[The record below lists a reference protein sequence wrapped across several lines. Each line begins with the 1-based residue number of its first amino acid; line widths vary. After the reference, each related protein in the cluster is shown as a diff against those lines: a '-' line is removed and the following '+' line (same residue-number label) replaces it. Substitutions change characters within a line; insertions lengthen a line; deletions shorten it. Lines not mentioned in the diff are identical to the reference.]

1 MFSVPFAGGSVYCE
15 KKECMTYVRDQT
27 PGQDLNADSKTH
39 VTAAPTSVGPL
50 DGAWFRRERERIAVG
65 RRAIAKHL
73 QVAESRVVALETK
86 GQQVPGPWLSVL
98 AGLGFRLLPQAETPP
113 SQAVDSVAA
122 AKEPEVLAAPHQDS
136 VSAPDPSPPAPEQ
149 DKTPPSASS
158 KSAEPAAA
166 AAVSKEPESAPAAPQ
181 DSAQVDSR
189 AKPAMDGGWLQA
201 ERERLGLSRNT
212 MRRHLDI
219 HWATCARIEERKLP
233 VPKRYWR
240 KLKELGFQVAD
251 SADAAPKP
259 KKSAAAA
266 VAVAAPVS
274 LRGSWLRRERKRL
287 GLSHR
292 ELWQAL
298 KVHWR
303 TVTTVEGSNRAIP
316 ATWLPALRRLGMAI
330 SGAPADARPA
340 AVKTPKAV
348 TPPAAASPPSAKPA
362 EHDSPRELL
371 AMIVN
376 YRLTLG
382 RRSCQSA
389 IETLGLIVQ
398 DLRTSNLS
406 QAFTHDELAQA
417 LSHLLQA
424 KS

>member
-1 MFSVPFAGGSVYCE
+1 
-15 KKECMTYVRDQT
+15 MTDVRDQT
-27 PGQDLNADSKTH
+27 LGQALNADSKTH
-39 VTAAPTSVGPL
+39 VSAAPTSAGSL

-86 GQQVPGPWLSVL
+86 GQQVPVPWLSVV

-113 SQAVDSVAA
+113 SQAADSAAA
-122 AKEPEVLAAPHQDS
+122 AKESEVLAAPLKDAAG
-136 VSAPDPSPPAPEQ
+136 APEPTPPAPEQ
-149 DKTPPSASS
+149 DKTPPAASS
-158 KSAEPAAA
+158 ESAEPIAAP
-166 AAVSKEPESAPAAPQ
+166 AVPKEPESAPAPPQ
-181 DSAQVDSR
+181 DSAKVERS
-189 AKPAMDGGWLQA
+189 AKPGMDGGWLQA

-212 MRRHLDI
+212 IRLHLDI

-233 VPKRYWR
+233 IPKRYWR
-240 KLKELGFQVAD
+240 KLKELGFCLPD
-251 SADAAPKP
+251 DADAVPKP
-259 KKSAAAA
+259 KKSPP
-266 VAVAAPVS
+266 AAPIS

-316 ATWLPALRRLGMAI
+316 TTWLPALKRLGMAV
-330 SGAPADARPA
+330 SGAPEDARPA
-340 AVKTPKAV
+340 AVKTPKPA

-362 EHDSPRELL
+362 DNDSPRELL
-371 AMIVN
+371 AMIVH

-417 LSHLLQA
+417 LDHLLRK

>member
-1 MFSVPFAGGSVYCE
+1 M
-15 KKECMTYVRDQT
+15 RDQT
-27 PGQDLNADSKTH
+27 PGQASDADSQTH
-39 VTAAPTSVGPL
+39 VSAAPTSAGTL

-86 GQQVPGPWLSVL
+86 GQQVPVPWLPLV
-98 AGLGFRLLPQAETPP
+98 AGLGFRLLPQLDSQP
-113 SQAVDSVAA
+113 SQVTESAPATPQQAEPEPPKVVAEAPEVPLPAQKQDPVPQAA
-122 AKEPEVLAAPHQDS
+122 ASDSAAPAVA
-136 VSAPDPSPPAPEQ
+136 VSPRAP
-149 DKTPPSASS
+149 
-158 KSAEPAAA
+158 EPAAA
-166 AAVSKEPESAPAAPQ
+166 APQYPASAESGSKP
-181 DSAQVDSR
+181 R
-189 AKPAMDGGWLQA
+189 MDGAWLQA

-212 MRRHLDI
+212 MRLHLNI
-219 HWATCARIEERKLP
+219 HWATCARIEEQKLP
-233 VPKRYWR
+233 IPKRYWR
-240 KLKELGFQVAD
+240 KLAELGFRLSG
-251 SADAAPKP
+251 SAEAAPKAQ
-259 KKSAAAA
+259 KSSS
-266 VAVAAPVS
+266 PVS

-316 ATWLPALRRLGMAI
+316 AGWLPALKRLGMAV

-340 AVKTPKAV
+340 VAKTP
-348 TPPAAASPPSAKPA
+348 PPAASPAVAPASPPAAKPA
-362 EHDSPRELL
+362 AKPADADSPGELL

-376 YRLTLG
+376 YRLSLG

-389 IETLGLIVQ
+389 VETLGLIVQ
-398 DLRTSNLS
+398 DLRTSNLN
-406 QAFTHDELAQA
+406 QAFTHDQLAQA
-417 LSHLLQA
+417 LDRLLQA

>member
-1 MFSVPFAGGSVYCE
+1 M
-15 KKECMTYVRDQT
+15 RDQT
-27 PGQDLNADSKTH
+27 PGQALNADSQTH
-39 VTAAPTSVGPL
+39 VSAAPTSAGAL

-86 GQQVPGPWLSVL
+86 GHQVPVPWLAVV
-98 AGLGFRLLPQAETPP
+98 AGLGFRLLPQAAAPP
-113 SQAVDSVAA
+113 SQGGDSAA
-122 AKEPEVLAAPHQDS
+122 TAKEAEVLAAPQKEALS
-136 VSAPDPSPPAPEQ
+136 VPEVQPPVPQQES
-149 DKTPPSASS
+149 TPQAASS
-158 KSAEPAAA
+158 ASAEPAAA
-166 AAVSKEPESAPAAPQ
+166 AAVPKDIESVPAVPQ
-181 DSAQVDSR
+181 ASAQAES
-189 AKPAMDGGWLQA
+189 KPKSGMDGGWLQA
-201 ERERLGLSRNT
+201 ERERLSLSRNT
-212 MRRHLDI
+212 IRLHLNI
-219 HWATCARIEERKLP
+219 HWATCARIEEQKLP
-233 VPKRYWR
+233 IPKRYWR
-240 KLKELGFQVAD
+240 KLKELGFRLAD
-251 SADAAPKP
+251 SADAEPKP
-259 KKSAAAA
+259 KKAAAA
-266 VAVAAPVS
+266 APTS

-316 ATWLPALRRLGMAI
+316 ATWLPALKRLGMAV
-330 SGAPADARPA
+330 SGEPAEARPVSA
-340 AVKTPKAV
+340 KTPAKTPKPASSPV
-348 TPPAAASPPSAKPA
+348 AAAASPAPAKPA
-362 EHDSPRELL
+362 DNDSPRELL

-406 QAFTHDELAQA
+406 QAFTHDQLAQA
-417 LSHLLQA
+417 LDRLLQA